1 MRNNKGRG
9 ETQRGRVE
17 REEEFLSRGRK
28 GLRGVS
34 STSEPLS
41 HPFRPTLFLRHLRL
55 LGRFCSLRARRR
67 AVCSS
72 SPSVCRPPS
81 VEDHVYNRVAVD
93 LRRLP
98 TLRAPSAA
106 SPPRIKR
113 ENTSLLLRFHSN
125 FLPSFLRF
133 LNECHSTCRVLFLF
147 LRGVQRPRIF
157 EEEEEREIWE
167 KRAKLEGKSVEEE
180 DGKVTIRRIFLR
192 RGSISRR
199 PLTRLQ
205 AWTRSSRAVPKV
217 SPFDLCLDRATIT
230 IPIGDTYIPATTCGI
245 STSPPRCSLDQVAL
259 DQPPGAFE
267 GGGRVRPVDF
277 AGIVV
282 AACWRQ
288 WRAARRAKVR

>member
-1 MRNNKGRG
+1 MIRRTEILFREERKQSADFRSTHNRNEKQQRARG
-9 ETQRGRVE
+9 NATRVE

-113 ENTSLLLRFHSN
+113 ENYLPAASIPFQLPS
-125 FLPSFLRF
+125 FLPSFA
-133 LNECHSTCRVLFLF
+133 
-147 LRGVQRPRIF
+147 P
-157 EEEEEREIWE
+157 
-167 KRAKLEGKSVEEE
+167 
-180 DGKVTIRRIFLR
+180 
-192 RGSISRR
+192 
-199 PLTRLQ
+199 
-205 AWTRSSRAVPKV
+205 
-217 SPFDLCLDRATIT
+217 
-230 IPIGDTYIPATTCGI
+230 
-245 STSPPRCSLDQVAL
+245 
-259 DQPPGAFE
+259 
-267 GGGRVRPVDF
+267 
-277 AGIVV
+277 
-282 AACWRQ
+282 
-288 WRAARRAKVR
+288 

>member
-1 MRNNKGRG
+1 M
-9 ETQRGRVE
+9 
-17 REEEFLSRGRK
+17 
-28 GLRGVS
+28 
-34 STSEPLS
+34 
-41 HPFRPTLFLRHLRL
+41 
-55 LGRFCSLRARRR
+55 
-67 AVCSS
+67 
-72 SPSVCRPPS
+72 
-81 VEDHVYNRVAVD
+81 YNRVAVD

-113 ENTSLLLRFHSN
+113 ENYLPAASIPFQ
-125 FLPSFLRF
+125 LPSFLYS
-133 LNECHSTCRVLFLF
+133 LNECRSTCRVLFLF

-157 EEEEEREIWE
+157 EEEEERVDLGKARETRR
-167 KRAKLEGKSVEEE
+167 KGKSVKEE